1 MAAALAVFVA
11 APPVARPSQGQDAPT
26 IRQLSADVNS
36 PDAKVRSK
44 ALKALGTMGPE
55 ALEPISRLV
64 ADPVRGIRSDA
75 IVAVLA
81 IYVQPPPRKLVT
93 SAEDAFGWA
102 PYRATPWDVP
112 PGLVASLVHALSDDW
127 PSVRRDAVY
136 ALGVVLTPPVD
147 SALGD
152 ELIFSLDDADGA
164 VRLAAA
170 RALGRLRVTR
180 AGDPLIGCIVDP
192 VLAVRLASMRSLG
205 EIREARA
212 LVALREH
219 LEFYRG
225 GSAGRAALDSLARIA
240 HPSSAALFAE
250 ERHSDSAAHRRSA
263 YEGLARL
270 GGISDGDAVAFE
282 RALSEERDP
291 AVIGAIEFTLAS
303 AGRPYVDRIV
313 QALADRNRADQSL
326 EYLVELGRARPDVL
340 LPFLQ
345 HADPLVRERVAMAVG
360 LAGGPGAAAALT
372 PLTNDGDAAVRRA
385 AVAATMRLRVAT
397 PRATRP

>member
-11 APPVARPSQGQDAPT
+11 APPLARPGQGQDAPT

-36 PDAKVRSK
+36 TDARVRSK
-44 ALKALGTMGPE
+44 ALKALGAMGPE
-55 ALEPISRLV
+55 ALEPLSRLV
-64 ADPVRGIRSDA
+64 ADPVRSIRSDA
-75 IVAVLA
+75 IVRVLA
-81 IYVQPPPRKLVT
+81 IYVQPPPRQWVA

-112 PGLVASLVHALSDDW
+112 PVLVTNLVRALSDDW

-136 ALGVVLTPPVD
+136 ALGVVLTPPID
-147 SALGD
+147 PALGD
-152 ELIFSLDDADGA
+152 ELIFSLADADGS

-219 LEFYRG
+219 LEFYRD

-240 HPSSAALFAE
+240 HPSTAALFAE
-250 ERHSDSAAHRRSA
+250 ERLSNSAAHRRYA

-270 GGISDGDAVAFE
+270 GGLSEGDALTFE
-282 RALSEERDP
+282 RLLTEERNSE
-291 AVIGAIEFTLAS
+291 VVGAIEFALAA

-313 QALADRNRADQSL
+313 QALANRNTAGQAL
-326 EYLVELGRARPDVL
+326 EYLVELGRTRPDVL
-340 LPFLQ
+340 LPYLQ
-345 HADPLVRERVAMAVG
+345 HADPVVRERVAMAVG
-360 LAGGPGAAAALT
+360 FAGGPGAAAALT

-385 AVAATMRLRVAT
+385 AVAATMRIRTLTAPAAR
-397 PRATRP
+397 R